1 MRQLIALLVFIAVP
15 ALVRSQS
22 TGVKPV
28 EIRGHYIGE
37 STVRFLHLESDARE
51 EVEVCRQHPTASFCE
66 RLLAAIERGE
76 RAEISASVRPDL
88 DHPDAA
94 SDTINFVLDGKKL
107 VKLTM
112 LVTDISDVGKIL
124 GPPSSESVTPSHNSS
139 GENWVNRLTVWDA
152 ADVYATLY
160 QDNNP
165 LLQDRRPVFVIESRE
180 EHAREDADSAK
191 AAKSASTN

>member
-1 MRQLIALLVFIAVP
+1 MRQLIAFLLFLALP
-15 ALVRSQS
+15 GLVRGQS
-22 TGVKPV
+22 MRATPV

-66 RLLAAIERGE
+66 RLLNAIERGE
-76 RAEISASVRPDL
+76 RAEISTLVRPDL
-88 DHPDAA
+88 DHPDATA
-94 SDTINFVLDGKKL
+94 DTINFVLDGKKL

-112 LVTDISDVGKIL
+112 LVSDVSDVGKIL
-124 GPPSSESVTPSHNSS
+124 GPPSSESATPSQNTS
-139 GENWVNRLTVWDA
+139 GEKWVNHLTVWDA

-165 LLQDRRPVFVIESRE
+165 SLQDRRPAFMIETRE
-180 EHAREDADSAK
+180 EHTREAADSPK
-191 AAKSASTN
+191 TAKSASK